1 VGFKVKEKPRI
12 VNSVLSHLVV
22 EKTYNPLNTKFGFF
36 FFFFFPRFFNTR
48 GGKE

>member
-36 FFFFFPRFFNTR
+36 FFFSPDFLIDMGDRN
-48 GGKE
+48 